1 MAGFNIAVT
10 GLKASSSMLD
20 VAGHNIAN
28 SSTVGY
34 KSSRAEFGDIYT
46 ASVVGA
52 GSSNTPG
59 SGVTVT
65 DIAQDF
71 SSGTLEFTNNNLDL
85 AINGSGFFQLDD
97 QQGGITY
104 TRAGAFELDK
114 EGYVVSKDGKRLQG
128 YELDSQEN
136 RLPIG
141 DLAVTQ
147 KEFPP
152 KGTENM
158 DLAFNIDAREDAT
171 TLLENYDKNSAGSYT
186 YSTTVR
192 TYDSIGNEHTIKY
205 NFVEQRPENEYKQ
218 YVADPADT
226 PAVSGV
232 LLPAL
237 PALSAGAGAATET
250 DGVDFDL
257 VTSNANAGAAGNVQ
271 EIWRLTGTALEDLQA
286 ADERVLGVE
295 YYPDV
300 APGTSGVLRVITTS
314 EALEYGDVA
323 VATGILAGSTPL
335 PPTDTKS
342 TGFTAS
348 NQQQFYEFGAEDYAA
363 GESYTLSIEG
373 IDINVT
379 TGEAGADPMS
389 ATLIGESIADRES
402 DIIEANPLIQSV
414 SFDAKQGEFGS
425 IRIEYKPEAS
435 EAEISNNSVTF
446 SQGPDAAVVP
456 LFGGAVD
463 GTPLAADFTIEGDNS
478 YDGVY
483 RVYAYLNGEK
493 ALDLGKKAS
502 PVPTDTVTEPGPI
515 LIKYDPTN
523 GILSSINGTA
533 LRTGSAVPDLTIK
546 GADPADPAK
555 TITLSL
561 AGSTQFASD
570 SIIKASDQDGYPKGD
585 LIGVSFAN
593 TGEMVAAFSNGEE
606 LKIGVVAIASFE
618 NQAGLQSS
626 GDTEWSAT
634 LASGSALLNP
644 PGTGLNGLLRSAA
657 LEQSNVDLSAE
668 LVKLIEA
675 QRNFQANSK
684 TLETLNTV
692 TQSILQI

>member
-20 VAGHNIAN
+20 VAGNNIAN
-28 SSTVGY
+28 SSTIGF
-34 KSSRAEFGDIYT
+34 KSSRTEFGDIYT

-59 SGVTVT
+59 SGVTVSN
-65 DIAQDF
+65 IGQDF

-114 EGYVVSKDGKRLQG
+114 EGYVVSSSGKRLQG
-128 YELDSQEN
+128 YGLDDKEN

-147 KEFPP
+147 KEYPP
-152 KGTENM
+152 KATSDM
-158 DLAFNIDAREDAT
+158 DLAFNIDARDDAT
-171 TLLENYDKNSAGSYT
+171 TLLPNYDKDAAGSYT

-192 TYDSIGNEHTIKY
+192 TYDSLGNEHTIKY
-205 NFVEQRPENEYKQ
+205 NFVEQRPEQQ
-218 YVADPADT
+218 YRQYDVATAAVVNVSGYPLTLPDPSVPTLGSFEIATSTAENDTATIYRLDPA
-226 PAVSGV
+226 V
-232 LLPAL
+232 LEAL
-237 PALSAGAGAATET
+237 QADENDPRI
-250 DGVDFDL
+250 FDIEYRVNDSDL
-257 VTSNANAGAAGNVQ
+257 T
-271 EIWRLTGTALEDLQA
+271 TGTL
-286 ADERVLGVE
+286 RVLT
-295 YYPDV
+295 
-300 APGTSGVLRVITTS
+300 AS
-314 EALEYGDVA
+314 EAIEYGDVL
-323 VATGILAGSTPL
+323 V
-335 PPTDTKS
+335 TDTLGDILPSSATNSEGFVSSNQKQYFEFLQDFYVGGEEHEVKIAGVDIKIS
-342 TGFTAS
+342 TGD
-348 NQQQFYEFGAEDYAA
+348 GGLDAESMALA
-363 GESYTLSIEG
+363 IR
-373 IDINVT
+373 
-379 TGEAGADPMS
+379 
-389 ATLIGESIADRES
+389 DREA
-402 DIIEANPLIQSV
+402 DIIEANPLVQSV
-414 SFDAKQGEFGS
+414 SWDPDQGEFGS
-425 IRIEYKPEAS
+425 IRVEFKPEAS
-435 EAEISNNSVTF
+435 ATELSANKLTFTEISAS
-446 SQGPDAAVVP
+446 G
-456 LFGGAVD
+456 LFG
-463 GTPLAADFTIEGDNS
+463 AAGNIDASYTVAGDNS

-483 RVYAYLNGEK
+483 RMYAYLNGEE
-493 ALDLGKKAS
+493 ALDIGKVNDPGFGS
-502 PVPTDTVTEPGPI
+502 NTEPGPVI
-515 LIKYDPTN
+515 IKYDPTN
-523 GILSSINGTA
+523 GILSEINGQEV
-533 LRTGSAVPDLTIK
+533 RTGAVVPSLTIK
-546 GADPADPAK
+546 GADPADPNNLV
-555 TITLSL
+555 TLNL

-570 SIIKASDQDGYPKGD
+570 SIIKASDQNGYPKGD
-585 LIGVSFAN
+585 LIGVSFSG
-593 TGEMVAAFSNGEE
+593 TGDMIAAFSNGEE

>member
-10 GLKASSSMLD
+10 GLKASSTMLD
-20 VAGHNIAN
+20 VAGNNIAN

-34 KSSRAEFGDIYT
+34 KSSRTEFGDIYT

-59 SGVTVT
+59 SGVTVSN
-65 DIAQDF
+65 IAQDF

-128 YELDSQEN
+128 YGLDDKEN

-147 KEFPP
+147 KEYPP
-152 KGTENM
+152 KATSDM

-171 TLLENYDKNSAGSYT
+171 LLLPNYDKDKAGSYT

-192 TYDSIGNEHTIKY
+192 TFDSLGNEHTIKY
-205 NFVEQRPENEYKQ
+205 NMVEQRPEQEYKKFI
-218 YVADPADT
+218 ASPADAVKISGFPAINIAEVGAP
-226 PAVSGV
+226 PAV
-232 LLPAL
+232 PT
-237 PALSAGAGAATET
+237 ATNPFAE
-250 DGVDFDL
+250 
-257 VTSNANAGAAGNVQ
+257 VTATAKGPTGNNQ
-271 EIWRLTGTALEDLQA
+271 SIWRLQDPVLKDLQETDPRIFA
-286 ADERVLGVE
+286 VE
-295 YYPDV
+295 YYPDTV
-300 APGTSGVLRVITTS
+300 NPTTAPGELRIITRADSLEFGDLVVTDNSATPIALTPTAADTTGFVSSNEKQYFEFNAANFPDNTHNIKISGVDI
-314 EALEYGDVA
+314 D
-323 VATGILAGSTPL
+323 I
-335 PPTDTKS
+335 S
-342 TGFTAS
+342 TG
-348 NQQQFYEFGAEDYAA
+348 
-363 GESYTLSIEG
+363 
-373 IDINVT
+373 
-379 TGEAGADPMS
+379 TGGMS
-389 ATLIGESIADRES
+389 AELVALAIRDRES
-402 DIIEANPLIQSV
+402 DIIEANPLIQSI
-414 SFDAKQGEFGS
+414 SWDSSQGAFGAL
-425 IRIEYKPEAS
+425 RIEYKPE
-435 EAEISNNSVTF
+435 VTPGSLNATSLNVF
-446 SQGPDAAVVP
+446 DDAASQIFAADSVA
-456 LFGGAVD
+456 GGA
-463 GTPLAADFTIEGDNS
+463 LNAHFTEPGDNS

-483 RVYAYLNGEK
+483 RVYAYLNGDE
-493 ALDLGKKAS
+493 ALDIGKINDPGNGSA
-502 PVPTDTVTEPGPI
+502 TEPGPV
-515 LIKYDPTN
+515 LIKYDPTS
-523 GILSSINGTA
+523 GILSEINGEEV
-533 LRTGSAVPDLTIK
+533 RTGAAVPDLIIK
-546 GADPADPAK
+546 GADPANPNNV
-555 TITLSL
+555 ITLNL

-585 LIGVSFAN
+585 LIGVSFSG
-593 TGEMVAAFSNGEE
+593 TGDMIAAFSNGEE

-618 NQAGLQSS
+618 NQAGLQPS

-634 LASGSALLNP
+634 LVSGGALLNP

>member
-10 GLKASSSMLD
+10 GIKASSSMLD
-20 VAGHNIAN
+20 VAGNNIAN
-28 SSTVGY
+28 SSTVGF
-34 KSSRAEFGDIYT
+34 KSSRTEFGDIYT

-114 EGYVVSKDGKRLQG
+114 EGYIVSKNGKRLQG
-128 YELDSQEN
+128 YGLDDKEN

-152 KGTENM
+152 KATSDM

-171 TLLENYDKNSAGSYT
+171 TLLPNYDKDKASSYT

-192 TYDSIGNEHTIKY
+192 TFDSLGNEHTIKY
-205 NFVEQRPENEYKQ
+205 NFVEQRPEHEYNR
-218 YVADPADT
+218 YIAADGDT
-226 PAVSGV
+226 PTISGYTI
-232 LLPAL
+232 PAL
-237 PALSAGAGAATET
+237 PASTTADPVPVPPATVI
-250 DGVDFDL
+250 DGFDR
-257 VTSNANAGAAGNVQ
+257 VTATANTTPNAPGGTNDQ
-271 EIWRLTGTALEDLQA
+271 QIWRLTGVPLAELQA
-286 ADERVLGVE
+286 VDPRIFAVE
-295 YYPDV
+295 YYPSNTVGD
-300 APGTSGVLRVITTS
+300 PGTLKILTKSDSI
-314 EALEYGDVA
+314 EYGTVA
-323 VATGILAGSTPL
+323 VLNGATAYTP
-335 PPTDTKS
+335 TTTNS
-342 TGFTAS
+342 TGFEAS
-348 NQQQFYEFGAEDYAA
+348 NQQQFYEFEAPTYIP
-363 GESYTLSIEG
+363 GESHVITIEG
-373 IDINVT
+373 VDIDIST
-379 TGEAGADPMS
+379 GDGTDPIPAQTIGEA
-389 ATLIGESIADRES
+389 IAERES

-414 SFDAKQGEFGS
+414 SWDADQGANGS
-425 IRIEYKPEAS
+425 IRIEYKPEVS
-435 EAEISNNSVTF
+435 ESEISSNPINFVE
-446 SQGPDAAVVP
+446 GPDSATVSFFAAA
-456 LFGGAVD
+456 GAKGDV
-463 GTPLAADFTIEGDNS
+463 AADFIVEGDNS

-483 RVYAYLNGEK
+483 RMYAYLNGEETLDIGK
-493 ALDLGKKAS
+493 AKG
-502 PVPTDTVTEPGPI
+502 PGDTSTEPGPV
-515 LIKYDPTN
+515 LITYNPTN
-523 GILSSINGTA
+523 GLLASVNGEEI
-533 LRTGSAVPDLTIK
+533 RTGAAVPELTIR
-546 GADPADPAK
+546 GADPANSNNL
-555 TITLSL
+555 ITLSL

-585 LIGVSFAN
+585 LIGVSFAS

-618 NQAGLQSS
+618 NQAGLQPS

-634 LASGSALLNP
+634 LASGTALLNP

-675 QRNFQANSK
+675 QRNYQANSK

>member
-10 GLKASSSMLD
+10 GLKASSTMLD
-20 VAGHNIAN
+20 VAGNNIAN

-34 KSSRAEFGDIYT
+34 KASRTEFGDIYT
-46 ASVVGA
+46 ASVVGS

-59 SGVTVT
+59 SGVTVAN
-65 DIAQDF
+65 IAQDY

-128 YELDSQEN
+128 YGLDDKEN

-147 KEFPP
+147 KEYPP
-152 KGTENM
+152 KATSDM
-158 DLAFNIDAREDAT
+158 DLAFNIDDREDST
-171 TLLENYDKNSAGSYT
+171 TLLPNYDKDKAGSYT

-192 TYDSIGNEHTIKY
+192 TFDSLGNEHTVKY
-205 NFVEQRPENEYKQ
+205 NMVEQRPEQEYKK
-218 YVADPADT
+218 YVTAPASDVLISGA
-226 PAVSGV
+226 PAITV
-232 LLPAL
+232 AL
-237 PALSAGAGAATET
+237 
-250 DGVDFDL
+250 
-257 VTSNANAGAAGNVQ
+257 AAGVPTAAAGFAQVTTTAKGATGNNQ
-271 EIWRLTGTALEDLQA
+271 EIWRLQDPVLKDLQETDPRIFA
-286 ADERVLGVE
+286 VE
-295 YYPDV
+295 YYPD
-300 APGTSGVLRVITTS
+300 G
-314 EALEYGDVA
+314 
-323 VATGILAGSTPL
+323 AGSGELKIITRADSLEFGDLVVTDNAATPASL
-335 PPTDTKS
+335 VPTATDT
-342 TGFTAS
+342 TGFTSS
-348 NQQQFYEFGAEDYAA
+348 NEKQYFEFNAA
-363 GESYTLSIEG
+363 NFPTNTFNIKVSGVE
-373 IDINVT
+373 IDIS
-379 TGEAGADPMS
+379 TGTGGMS
-389 ATLIGESIADRES
+389 AELVALAIRDRES

-414 SFDAKQGEFGS
+414 SWDPDQGTNGAL
-425 IRIEYKPEAS
+425 RIEYKPEVTPGSLNAV
-435 EAEISNNSVTF
+435 SVGVF
-446 SQGPDAAVVP
+446 DDSVSQLFAADSVA
-456 LFGGAVD
+456 GGA
-463 GTPLAADFTIEGDNS
+463 LNAHFTEPGDNS

-483 RVYAYLNGEK
+483 RVYAYLNGDE
-493 ALDLGKKAS
+493 ALDLGKANDPGNGS
-502 PVPTDTVTEPGPI
+502 ATEPGPI
-515 LIKYDPTN
+515 LIKFDPTS
-523 GILSSINGTA
+523 GILSSVNGEEV
-533 LRTGSAVPDLTIK
+533 RTGAAVPDLLIK
-546 GADPADPAK
+546 GADPANPNNV
-555 TITLSL
+555 ITLNL

-585 LIGVSFAN
+585 LIGVSFSG
-593 TGEMVAAFSNGEE
+593 TGDMIAAFSNGEE
-606 LKIGVVAIASFE
+606 LKIGVVAVASFE
-618 NQAGLQSS
+618 NQAGLQPS

-634 LASGSALLNP
+634 LASGGALMNP

>member
-10 GLKASSSMLD
+10 GLKASSTMLD
-20 VAGHNIAN
+20 VAGNNIAN

-97 QQGGITY
+97 KQGGITY

-128 YELDSQEN
+128 YELDSKEN
-136 RLPIG
+136 RLPIN

-147 KEFPP
+147 KEYPP
-152 KGTENM
+152 KGTESM

-171 TLLENYDKNSAGSYT
+171 TLLPNYDKDSAGSYT

-205 NFVEQRPENEYKQ
+205 NFVEQRPENQYKQ
-218 YVADPADT
+218 YVAAQGPGT
-226 PAVSGV
+226 TTVSGV
-232 LLPAL
+232 LLPEL
-237 PALSAGAGAATET
+237 PTRGVADAAV
-250 DGVDFDL
+250 DADFDL
-257 VTSNANAGAAGNVQ
+257 VTSNANAGTAGNTQ
-271 EIWRLTGTALEDLQA
+271 EIWRLTGLALENLQA
-286 ADERVLGVE
+286 ADSRIAAVE
-295 YYPDV
+295 YYPDT
-300 APGTSGVLRVITTS
+300 AGAGGVLKVLTKSDSIEFGS
-314 EALEYGDVA
+314 VA
-323 VATGILAGSTPL
+323 VTDGTDPLAATDLN
-335 PPTDTKS
+335 S
-342 TGFTAS
+342 TGFAAS
-348 NQQQFYEFGAEDYAA
+348 NQQQFYEFAA
-363 GESYTLSIEG
+363 VNYVPNESHMITIEG
-373 IDINVT
+373 VEINIS
-379 TGEAGADPMS
+379 TGEGTDNIAAL
-389 ATLIGESIADRES
+389 TIGESIAARES
-402 DIIEANPLIQSV
+402 DIIDANPLIQSV
-414 SFDAKQGEFGS
+414 SWDPDQGEFGS
-425 IRIEYKPEAS
+425 IRIEYKPEVS
-435 EAEISNNSVTF
+435 KTEISSNPIGF
-446 SQGPDAAVVP
+446 FEGPDSATNSFFA
-456 LFGGAVD
+456 
-463 GTPLAADFTIEGDNS
+463 LAGVEGEVKPGFTIEGDSS

-493 ALDLGKKAS
+493 ALDLGKKSS
-502 PVPTDTVTEPGPI
+502 PDPLDTATEPGPI

-523 GILSSINGTA
+523 GILSSINGNTI
-533 LRTGSAVPDLTIK
+533 RTGAAVPDLTIK
-546 GADPADPAK
+546 GADPANPAN

-570 SIIKASDQDGYPKGD
+570 SIIKTSDQDGYPKGD
-585 LIGVSFAN
+585 LIGVSFAS